1 MDGIFCKYRSFTGV
15 FIDDIIV
22 YSRSI
27 EEHKEHLTQVFNELR
42 AHKLYINGKKSEFFL
57 QEIYYL
63 GHIISKEGIR
73 MDPEK
78 LKIIDEWPIPK
89 NLHQLRSFIGMCLL
103 HREVFYNS

>member
-1 MDGIFCKYRSFTGV
+1 MDGIFRKYRSFTGV
-15 FIDDIIV
+15 FFDDIIV

-27 EEHKEHLTQVFNELR
+27 EEHKEHLTQFFDELH

-57 QEIYYL
+57 QEIHYL

-73 MDPEK
+73 MNPEK

-89 NLHQLRSFIGMCLL
+89 NFVTNL
-103 HREVFYNS
+103 Y